1 MMPANWISLLS
12 SKYVLA
18 AIAGTLLI
26 SISDFSQRVWI
37 DSSESNPVSTEL
49 ALDELSGIAL
59 ITKQQRD
66 ALLAQYSKYDT
77 EARKLAEEQAAR
89 AAANTGGNKKAI
101 PDIDSQQ
108 GDLVDLYTETS
119 QLRLKAVINE
129 RQRFALVERSEHE
142 SGQISWLK
150 LKQGDTFE
158 GFTVKELKHTS
169 VVLVRGEQVIDLLM
183 YKKSRDKG
191 SVDNA

>member
-1 MMPANWISLLS
+1 MMSANWINLLG

-26 SISDFSQRVWI
+26 SVSDFSQRVWI
-37 DSSESNPVSTEL
+37 DSSESESISTEL
-49 ALDELSGIAL
+49 TLDELSGIAL

-66 ALLAQYSKYDT
+66 ELLAQYSKYDSA
-77 EARKLAEEQAAR
+77 ARKLAEEQAAKQDDK
-89 AAANTGGNKKAI
+89 AGGSKKVI
-101 PDIDSQQ
+101 PDIDSQH
-108 GDLVDLYTETS
+108 GDLLDLYTDTS

-129 RQRFALVERSEHE
+129 RQHFALLERSEHE
-142 SGQISWLK
+142 SGQTSWLK